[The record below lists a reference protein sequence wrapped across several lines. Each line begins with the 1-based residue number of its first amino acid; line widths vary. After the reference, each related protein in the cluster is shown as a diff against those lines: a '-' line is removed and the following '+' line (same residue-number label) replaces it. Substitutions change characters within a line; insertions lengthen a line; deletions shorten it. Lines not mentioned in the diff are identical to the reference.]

1 MGDVTADDDV
11 GVARDRIGATS
22 AGFGEASLEL
32 SDELSLLVRAGV
44 DGFVV
49 VETLVC
55 GVYKYRRKNSH
66 QTYGS

>member
-1 MGDVTADDDV
+1 V

-32 SDELSLLVRAGV
+32 SDELSLLVRAGEA
-44 DGFVV
+44 GFVV

-55 GVYKYRRKNSH
+55 GGYK
-66 QTYGS
+66 